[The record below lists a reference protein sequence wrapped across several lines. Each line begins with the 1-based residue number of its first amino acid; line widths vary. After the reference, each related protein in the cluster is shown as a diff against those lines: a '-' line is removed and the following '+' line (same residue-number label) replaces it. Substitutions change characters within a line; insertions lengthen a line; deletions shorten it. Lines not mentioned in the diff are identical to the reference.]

1 MKRSALLVLG
11 LILSISLVG
20 TALADGRV
28 ANPHMSN
35 APGGPAITEFA
46 SGVSVVYVVFDY
58 TDMQN
63 EPVRVKVY
71 GFGGTVLYDE
81 TKNYTG
87 SGTESLLISG
97 PFSEGYYLT
106 NIYITIKGVEYLSES
121 VEWTVSAAVEPT
133 PTPIPPTPTPVPPPT
148 DTPTPLPTDTP
159 TPVPATATPTPVP
172 PTATP
177 APGPAA
183 ATPTPMPP
191 TPSPTPAPPTATPTP
206 PSSTGATPTP
216 APTRAPTATPTSAA
230 PTRVAPMATPT
241 SSAPATATPTPP
253 ATPAA
258 PLAITLTPTPT
269 PSATSGLRS
278 GTLWGIAV
286 AIVGLVILAGLLLKK
301 HG

>member
-1 MKRSALLVLG
+1 MKRFAPLVLG
-11 LILSISLVG
+11 LILSIVLVG
-20 TALADGRV
+20 VALADGRV
-28 ANPHMSN
+28 ANLHMSN
-35 APGGPAITEFA
+35 APAGPPVTEFA
-46 SGVSVVYVVFDY
+46 SGTSVVYVVFDY

-63 EPVRVKVY
+63 EPVRVRVY
-71 GFGGTVLYDE
+71 GYGGTVLYDE

-87 SGTESLLISG
+87 SGTESLAIPG
-97 PFSEGYYLT
+97 PFPEGYYLT

-148 DTPTPLPTDTP
+148 DTPTPPPTDTP

-177 APGPAA
+177 APGPAT

-206 PSSTGATPTP
+206 PSSIGVTPTP
-216 APTRAPTATPTSAA
+216 APTQAPTATPTSAPLTRA
-230 PTRVAPMATPT
+230 SPTATP
-241 SSAPATATPTPP
+241 SAPPTATPTPP
-253 ATPAA
+253 ATSAA
-258 PLAITLTPTPT
+258 PLVATPTPT
-269 PSATSGLRS
+269 PPVTSGV
-278 GTLWGIAV
+278 GGGMLWGIAIAV
-286 AIVGLVILAGLLLKK
+286 VGLVILAGLLVRK

>member
-11 LILSISLVG
+11 LILSISLVS

-46 SGVSVVYVVFDY
+46 SGTSVVYVVFDY

-148 DTPTPLPTDTP
+148 DTPTPLPTYTP
-159 TPVPATATPTPVP
+159 TPAPATTTPTPAP
-172 PTATP
+172 AT
-177 APGPAA
+177 

-191 TPSPTPAPPTATPTP
+191 TATPTPAPPTATPTP

-230 PTRVAPMATPT
+230 PTRVAPTATPT
-241 SSAPATATPTPP
+241 SSISAMATATPTPP
-253 ATPAA
+253 ATSAA